1 MQSMISELRR
11 RNVFRAAGAYT
22 VGAWVVLQVA
32 DTIFPALGIPDGAL
46 TGLTLLAIVGFPLT
60 VVVSWFYEWTP
71 KGLMTTEAADAA
83 GYVKPQGFGRLF
95 DFVVIGLLAAA
106 VGFLVYD
113 RTRLQERVLITGDE
127 PAIAVMSFIDT
138 STMKNQEYLAAGMAE
153 ELLNRLARTPSLRV
167 AARTSSFY
175 FRDRKATPMEI
186 GDRLGVDALLEGA
199 VRRFGGRVHVSAQLI
214 SAVDGLTL
222 WSENFEGQPA
232 DIFSIQRSIIIAVLA
247 KLLPALA
254 AEDMP
259 DDRDFTPAS
268 HNAYDLFLRGRYH
281 WGRRQQS
288 ANPVGEIEAAVDYFA
303 RATTLDPGFAR
314 AWADMGVAQNA
325 LSDRNWGVLPESEV
339 RPRAMEYL
347 DRAIALAPGSSEVNA
362 AVGLAFWG
370 NDNERSLQH
379 LDKAVAINPNLAG
392 AHATRTRL
400 LVLAHRYAE
409 AFRSSEK
416 AYELDPMNDKAVYFA
431 FLSAV
436 WSGRL
441 EDAETFF
448 DIDSEREID
457 PQDHMSRGMV
467 AAAYGQ
473 VDRVV
478 EFGRAFE
485 MPKQISAT
493 PPAWARW
500 RYTEAA
506 LTLGLV
512 DEAREWAGEQ
522 YADIVLLAEGR
533 ADEALEHLDA
543 LMEKGQR
550 GPQWARRQGWDMVI
564 SKVAILMALER
575 FADAQALLGGG
586 DFTAELMPLPQPH
599 QNEHLSAEVSY
610 VLMLRE
616 AGFAGEADAF
626 LAEIKSGVE
635 TRVDEGVGMPSAHY
649 ELARVR
655 VLEGRM
661 EEALAALGTAVDK
674 GWRKWYFDS
683 DPVIDPLRSEPGFAA
698 IATRYRADI
707 ERMRSLVMAN
717 AADSAE

>member
-1 MQSMISELRR
+1 MQSMIFELRR

-22 VGAWVVLQVA
+22 VGAWLVLQVA
-32 DTIFPALGIPDGAL
+32 DTIFPALGITDAAL
-46 TGLTLLAIVGFPLT
+46 TGLTLLAIAGFPLT
-60 VVVSWFYEWTP
+60 VVVSWFYEWTA

-95 DFVVIGLLAAA
+95 DFVVIGLLAVA

-127 PAIAVMSFIDT
+127 PAIAVMSFIDM
-138 STMKNQEYLAAGMAE
+138 STTKNQEYLAAGMAE

-175 FRDRKATPMEI
+175 FRDRTATPMEI

-232 DIFSIQRSIIIAVLA
+232 DIFSIQHSIIIAVLA
-247 KLLPALA
+247 RLLPALA
-254 AEDMP
+254 PEDVP
-259 DDRDFTPAS
+259 EGGDFTPAS
-268 HNAYDLFLRGRYH
+268 HNAYDLYLRGRYH
-281 WGRRQQS
+281 YARR
-288 ANPVGEIEAAVDYFA
+288 AETGNPTDEIETALDYFG
-303 RATTLDPGFAR
+303 RAVALDPGFAR
-314 AWADMGVAQNA
+314 AWASMGVAQNA
-325 LSDRNWGVLPESEV
+325 LSDQNWGVLPVTEV
-339 RPRAMEYL
+339 WPRVTEYL
-347 DRAIALAPGSSEVNA
+347 DKAIALAPGSGEVNA
-362 AVGLAFWG
+362 AAGIAYWG
-370 NDNERSLQH
+370 NDNERSLEH

-392 AHATRTRL
+392 AHAMRTRL

-409 AFRSSEK
+409 AFRSSDK
-416 AYELDPMNDKAVYFA
+416 ALELDPMNDRARYFA

-441 EDAETFF
+441 EDAETFYE
-448 DIDSEREID
+448 IDPEREID
-457 PQDHMSRGMV
+457 PQDHMARGMV

-473 VDRVV
+473 VDQLV

-485 MPKQISAT
+485 MPKQFGGA

-506 LTLGLV
+506 LTLGLM

-522 YADIVLLAEGR
+522 YADVVLLAEGR
-533 ADEALEHLDA
+533 AGEALEHLEA
-543 LMEKGQR
+543 LMKKGQT
-550 GPQWARRQGWDMVI
+550 GPQWARRQDWDMTI
-564 SKVAILMALER
+564 SKAAILMALGR
-575 FADAQALLGGG
+575 FADARALLGGG
-586 DFTAELMPLPQPH
+586 GFTAGLMPLPQPH
-599 QNEHLSAEVSY
+599 QNEYLSAELSY
-610 VLMLRE
+610 VLILRK
-616 AGFAGEADAF
+616 AGLAEDADAF
-626 LAEIKSGVE
+626 LGEIKSGVE
-635 TRVDEGVGMPSAHY
+635 TRVDEGVGMPSVHY
-649 ELARVR
+649 ELARLR

-683 DPVIDPLRSEPGFAA
+683 DPIIDPLRSEPGFDA
-698 IATRYRADI
+698 IAARYRADI
-707 ERMRSLVMAN
+707 ERMRSLVTAN
-717 AADSAE
+717 ASDGSE